1 MYNGNVQQLIKNYPF
16 LKIIELVSIIYE
28 REIGHCVN
36 IFLF

>member
-1 MYNGNVQQLIKNYPF
+1 MYNGNVQELIKKYPF

-28 REIGHCVN
+28 REIGYYVN